1 MSKKNSTNTW
11 LYKPNV
17 FNSNHL
23 INEYIKDIDSLI
35 DLIRIIKEST
45 PELYEINE
53 DELKELTINL
63 HKFSNYLNILN
74 RLIERIKQ

>member
-1 MSKKNSTNTW
+1 